1 MKLSAP
7 FIQLPL
13 LFDADALAAE
23 IEALGEQSWMPHPQ
37 GFPGNSMLPLVA
49 VGGDPA
55 NESFGG
61 VMRPTLHLERCPYL
75 SQVMATLGVTLGRS
89 RLMRL
94 SGGAEVKRHAD
105 QGYYWAD
112 RVRVHVPVVTQ
123 PTVRFECGDSHV
135 NMAAGECWIFDTW
148 RQHRVLNDDH
158 RSRIHL
164 VVDTVG
170 GDRFW
175 SLVGA
180 GRNQDGV
187 ALGGRWDPQRVSPDP
202 AARPELVCESANVP
216 VVMTPWEITHRIRF
230 LLGEAVPHPALGA
243 VQQVAARFCRDWLA
257 LWAAHGERAEGWP
270 AYRRALEAFMRELT
284 PLSGQLVLQ
293 NELGFLSALTT
304 LVAKVAVSGDGPRP
318 SEEGMVAS
326 APAAAP
332 AQPRVE
338 AVAAPPARAADPVF
352 DRPVFLVSSPRSGST
367 MLFEALAR
375 APGVYTIGGES
386 HALIENIP
394 ELSPAL
400 NGLDSNRLTSDSA
413 TAPVVQA
420 LRARFQ
426 AGLVDRDGRAPPP
439 GTRVR
444 MLEKTPKNALRVPF
458 LASAFPEA
466 VFVYLYREPRETLGS
481 MIDAWNSG
489 RFRTYPNLPGWTGP
503 AWSLLLTPDG
513 VRWPAGPWGNRGQP
527 VGDHHPAAAGR
538 PGRAARRA
546 RPRRALRRAGR
557 RSWARTRATVRCDRL
572 RMGPP
577 GRGRPA
583 VLAVHP
589 VGARARQVEAA
600 RRRDRAAAA
609 AAPGHD
615 GACHPLRRLEVRLVG
630 VRRGVVTGNGVGQ

>member
-1 MKLSAP
+1 MKLAAP

-37 GFPGNSMLPLVA
+37 GFPGNSMLPLIA

-61 VMRPTLHLERCPYL
+61 VMHPTPHLQRCPYL
-75 SQVMATLGVTLGRS
+75 SQVMASLGVTLGRS

-187 ALGGRWDPQRVSPDP
+187 ALGGRWEPRQVGPDA

-243 VQQVAARFCRDWLA
+243 VQQLAARFCRDWLA

-270 AYRRALEAFMRELT
+270 AYRRALEAFMRELA

-293 NELGFLSALTT
+293 NELGFHSALTT

-318 SEEGMVAS
+318 SEEGMVAAAP
-326 APAAAP
+326 APAATVPAGPRSVQAEGTPPAP
-332 AQPRVE
+332 AV
-338 AVAAPPARAADPVF
+338 DPVF
-352 DRPVFLVSSPRSGST
+352 DRPVFVVSSPRSGST
-367 MLFEALAR
+367 MLFEALAQ

-386 HALIENIP
+386 HALIETIP

-400 NGLDSNRLTSDSA
+400 NGLDSNRLTGDSA
-413 TAPVVQA
+413 TPQVVQA
-420 LRARFQ
+420 LRTRFQ
-426 AGLVDRDGRAPPP
+426 SALVDREGRPPPP
-439 GTRVR
+439 GTRPR

-458 LASAFPEA
+458 LAAAFPEA

-489 RFRTYPNLPGWTGP
+489 RFRTYPNLPGWTGQ
-503 AWSLLLTPDG
+503 AWSLLLTPGWRELAGEPLGEVVARQWETTTRLLLDDLAAL
-513 VRWPAGPWGNRGQP
+513 PAGRVHTVRYDALVADPGREVARLCGALGFAWDRP
-527 VGDHHPAAAGR
+527 VEQAFPLSRYTLSAPAPDKWKRHAAEIEPR
-538 PGRAARRA
+538 LPRLQATMDRAARF
-546 RPRRALRRAGR
+546 
-557 RSWARTRATVRCDRL
+557 
-572 RMGPP
+572 
-577 GRGRPA
+577 
-583 VLAVHP
+583 
-589 VGARARQVEAA
+589 AA
-600 RRRDRAAAA
+600 
-609 AAPGHD
+609 
-615 GACHPLRRLEVRLVG
+615 
-630 VRRGVVTGNGVGQ
+630 